1 LNLRLKRTK
10 HAITKGQHNMAQART
25 LNEQEI
31 QQVLDYI
38 ATRKHAL
45 RDRTMLLVIH
55 LSGMRVGEIAA
66 MTSL

>member
-1 LNLRLKRTK
+1 
-10 HAITKGQHNMAQART
+10 MAQART